1 MSRPVVSR
9 LRRCLILLLT
19 LSLLAGCVSIKS
31 KLGIGPPR
39 TDLRSL
45 TMIAEQGA
53 NQGNATQIDIVV
65 VYDDSVVARLPK
77 TGPDWFRQRDALQK
91 ELATAIEVVTL
102 EVDTPSASFA
112 VKLPKKI
119 KKSFA
124 VYAFANYVAPEG
136 WPLIALAPYK
146 KATLRLQSTSIE
158 IEHK

>member
-1 MSRPVVSR
+1 MSAV
-9 LRRCLILLLT
+9 RRGLIGILT
-19 LSLLAGCVSIKS
+19 LSLLAGCTSIKS
-31 KLGIGPPR
+31 KLGLGPPHA
-39 TDLRSL
+39 DLRSL
-45 TMIAEQGA
+45 KVIAEQGA

-91 ELATAIEVVTL
+91 ELATAIEVVPL
-102 EVDTPSASFA
+102 EVDTPSAAFA
-112 VKLPKKI
+112 VKLPKKV

-124 VYAFANYVAPEG
+124 VYAFANYVAPAG

-146 KATLRLQSTSIE
+146 KATLRLQATSIE

>member
-1 MSRPVVSR
+1 MNY
-9 LRRCLILLLT
+9 LQRCLSVFLALALL
-19 LSLLAGCVSIKS
+19 SGCGVLGPIKS

-65 VYDDSVVARLPK
+65 IYDGSVVSRLPK

-91 ELATAIEVVTL
+91 ELATAIEVVSL
-102 EVDTPSASFA
+102 EVDTPSTGF
-112 VKLPKKI
+112 VVELPKKF

-124 VYAFANYVAPEG
+124 VYAFANYVASEG
-136 WPLIALAPYK
+136 WPLIALTPHK
-146 KATLRLQSTSIE
+146 KVTLRLQPTSIALE
-158 IEHK
+158 QK

>member
-1 MSRPVVSR
+1 MSAVVGG
-9 LRRCLILLLT
+9 LRRAFIAILALC
-19 LSLLAGCVSIKS
+19 LLAGCGSIKS

-91 ELATAIEVVTL
+91 ELATAIEVVSL
-102 EVDTPSASFA
+102 EVDTPSAGFA
-112 VKLPKKI
+112 VKLPKKVR
-119 KKSFA
+119 KSFA

-136 WPLIALAPYK
+136 WPLIALAPYR
-146 KATLRLQSTSIE
+146 KATLRLQSTSIALE
-158 IEHK
+158 QK

>member
-1 MSRPVVSR
+1 MNN
-9 LRRCLILLLT
+9 LCRCLILLLA
-19 LSLLAGCVSIKS
+19 LSLLGGCSSIKS
-31 KLGIGPPR
+31 KLGLGPPR
-39 TDLRSL
+39 ADLRSL
-45 TMIAEQGA
+45 KVIAEQGA

-65 VYDDSVVARLPK
+65 VYGSSAGARLPK

-91 ELATAIEVVTL
+91 ELATDIEVVSL

-119 KKSFA
+119 KKSLA
-124 VYAFANYVAPEG
+124 VYAFANYVSPEG

-158 IEHK
+158 IEQK

>member
-1 MSRPVVSR
+1 MNAV
-9 LRRCLILLLT
+9 RCVLIAILA
-19 LSLLAGCVSIKS
+19 LSLLAGCGSIKS

-45 TMIAEQGA
+45 TMLAEQGA

-77 TGPDWFRQRDALQK
+77 TGPEWFRERDALQK
-91 ELATAIEVVTL
+91 ALATAIEVVPL
-102 EVDTPSASFA
+102 EVDTPSAGFA
-112 VKLPKKI
+112 VKLPKRV

-146 KATLRLQSTSIE
+146 KVTLRLQSTSIE
-158 IEHK
+158 LEQK

>member
-1 MSRPVVSR
+1 MND
-9 LRRCLILLLT
+9 LRRCLIVLLV
-19 LSLLAGCVSIKS
+19 LSLLAGCSSIKS

-39 TDLRSL
+39 AELRSL
-45 TMIAEQGA
+45 KVVAEQGA

-65 VYDDSVVARLPK
+65 IYDDSVVARLPK

-91 ELATAIEVVTL
+91 ELATDIEVVSL

-124 VYAFANYVAPEG
+124 VYAFANYVAPQG

-146 KATLRLQSTSIE
+146 KATLRLQATSIE
-158 IEHK
+158 IEQK

>member
-1 MSRPVVSR
+1 MSR
-9 LRRCLILLLT
+9 LRRCLIVLLA
-19 LSLLAGCVSIKS
+19 LSLLAGCGSIKS

-39 TDLRSL
+39 SDLRSL
-45 TMIAEQGA
+45 KMIAEQGA

-65 VYDDSVVARLPK
+65 VYDNSVVARLPK

-91 ELATAIEVVTL
+91 ELATAIEVVPL

-112 VKLPKKI
+112 VKLPKNV

-146 KATLRLQSTSIE
+146 KATLRLQPTSIE
-158 IEHK
+158 IEQK

>member
-1 MSRPVVSR
+1 MSRSC
-9 LRRCLILLLT
+9 RCLIVLLSLG
-19 LSLLAGCVSIKS
+19 LLAGCGSIKS

-39 TDLRSL
+39 ADLRSL
-45 TMIAEQGA
+45 AMIAEQGA

-65 VYDDSVVARLPK
+65 VYDNSVVARLPK

-91 ELATAIEVVTL
+91 ELAVAIEVVSL
-102 EVDTPSASFA
+102 EVDTPSARFA

-119 KKSFA
+119 KKSYA
-124 VYAFANYVAPEG
+124 VYAFANYVSPEG

-158 IEHK
+158 IEQK

>member
-1 MSRPVVSR
+1 MND
-9 LRRCLILLLT
+9 LRRCLIVLLV
-19 LSLLAGCVSIKS
+19 LSLLAGCSSIKS

-39 TDLRSL
+39 AELRSL
-45 TMIAEQGA
+45 KVVAEQGA

-65 VYDDSVVARLPK
+65 IYDDSVVARLPK

-91 ELATAIEVVTL
+91 ELATDIEVVSL

-124 VYAFANYVAPEG
+124 VYAFANYVAPQG

-146 KATLRLQSTSIE
+146 KATLRLQAASIE
-158 IEHK
+158 IEQK